1 MLDLTSEEVRILG
14 CLAEKEA
21 TTPDNYPL
29 TVNSLTSACNQSTN
43 RHPVVRY
50 TEGEVTAALTHLR
63 ELGFTRIVYSQSNRA
78 PKHRHVLHEQLK
90 LEPAELA
97 ALGVL
102 MLRGPQTVGEVKG
115 RTERIFAF
123 ADLAH
128 TEATLDALA
137 AREDPLVV
145 RLARR
150 PGQKDARYAHLIGGP
165 VDAESFGDEDAGG
178 GLGGSAATS
187 GIGARAERVAD
198 LEGRVAELESRLAEL
213 STVVDRLRPL
223 LDD

>member
-1 MLDLTSEEVRILG
+1 MLG
-14 CLAEKEA
+14 CLIEKEA

-29 TVNSLTSACNQSTN
+29 TVNSLASACNQSTN
-43 RHPVVRY
+43 RYPVVRY
-50 TEGEVTAALTHLR
+50 SEDDVTAALTHLR
-63 ELGFTRIVYSQSNRA
+63 ELGYTRIVYSQSNRA
-78 PKHRHVLHEQLK
+78 PKHRHVFHEQLR

-115 RTERIFAF
+115 RTERSFAF
-123 ADLAH
+123 TDLGH

-150 PGQKDARYAHLIGGP
+150 PGQKDARYTHLVSGP
-165 VDAESFGDEDAGG
+165 VDASSFGDEDHGISASSAG
-178 GLGGSAATS
+178 T
-187 GIGARAERVAD
+187 GIAARAERVAD
-198 LEGRVAELESRLAEL
+198 LEARIAELETRVAELT
-213 STVVDRLRPL
+213 TVIDRLRPL